1 MDIDALKERLAKMKA
16 LADCGTG
23 GERTAADR
31 LIHKI
36 CAKYGISIDDI
47 DTEIEREHT
56 VEITQ
61 AWKRQIFL
69 QLLGLMRIEQY
80 GDRNADKLHLFRLKR
95 PGGHRGRGKS
105 RRQIW
110 VTRYVTVCTDAQW
123 LELSAKFDVLCFDY
137 TKQLKAFPLAFLIS
151 NDHLAKLGAPV
162 AEIVDSYAVI
172 PRKLMKLFQ
181 RVPDHGASQM
191 TDMEGLC
198 YVGRGIVEHHGL
210 ALAKAMGAIAIA
222 LGKNGFDHIF
232 TKIVVVQIKV

>member
-1 MDIDALKERLAKMKA
+1 MDIERLKERLGKMKA

-56 VEITQ
+56 VEVSNSWQ
-61 AWKRQIFL
+61 WQIFL

-80 GDRNADKLHLFRLKR
+80 GDRNSDKLHLFVQKR

-105 RRQIW
+105 RRQTW
-110 VTRYVTVCTDAQW
+110 VKRYFTVCTDAQW

-137 TKQLKAFPLAFLIS
+137 AKQLKAFPLAFLIS
-151 NDHLAKLGAPV
+151 NDLLMPYNPDKPTAPDEQFNIASTLAEGIKKSRLSKQL
-162 AEIVDSYAVI
+162 E
-172 PRKLMKLFQ
+172 MK
-181 RVPDHGASQM
+181 D
-191 TDMEGLC
+191 
-198 YVGRGIVEHHGL
+198 
-210 ALAKAMGAIAIA
+210 
-222 LGKNGFDHIF
+222 
-232 TKIVVVQIKV
+232 